1 MASWRN
7 IKQLS
12 TGFVGISLTSSA
24 CALLFA
30 VLHDG
35 ELLPV
40 IGRMSLPQVT
50 IFAAAIGYPLL
61 IVVQSRLMNMETLR
75 TFRRADAIALV
86 GLGAILAV
94 PPIIID
100 IAIPFPRDI
109 NVLPPKSI
117 LFYPAIAL
125 VAEVVL
131 HLVPLALLAVVITRR
146 KVSAWMFVPVVLVEP
161 ALQAF
166 SSYETGLQA
175 WLVFGNVSL
184 ISAAQIW
191 VFMRYGFGAMFGL
204 RLAFYLFWHVMW
216 GFLRHHLL
224 F

>member
-1 MASWRN
+1 
-7 IKQLS
+7 
-12 TGFVGISLTSSA
+12 
-24 CALLFA
+24 
-30 VLHDG
+30 
-35 ELLPV
+35 
-40 IGRMSLPQVT
+40 
-50 IFAAAIGYPLL
+50 
-61 IVVQSRLMNMETLR
+61 MNMETLR

-216 GFLRHHLL
+216 GFLRLHLL